1 MGKRPAW
8 RCFLS
13 GAVRGGPGCTNE
25 PADNRQEREK
35 SMPDAMRH
43 DHVLWLLAHVR
54 RESSALGLA
63 QALETSVEQI
73 GEVLGGL
80 MADGLVLE
88 EPSSRLY
95 RLTGEGREG
104 ASVAA
109 IRLMRSQPESFCV
122 RVLSACEGE
131 AALNVCRECLDK
143 VRTLL
148 SGAFMAGAA
157 LWLEVLFLLLE
168 RRLEQQEDHTWL
180 PDVACLAHDAAVF
193 MMKRL
198 EASYR
203 FMDETRAVLRAAG
216 NTRRLA
222 LLEMALGFSQVFSGS
237 SNHSKAIEEFQRG
250 LELINSLGDRSV
262 YLQATPFLMVMHY
275 ISGRFYRTLEY
286 YEMCQRVQGSA
297 VLPFTEDIAL
307 LEASLAAV
315 YLGHFAH
322 ARGIMKSAISV
333 AEISGKYILG
343 LIYKI
348 HYGIMLVYMGEH
360 KEAIRRLRE
369 LASEISANANPKLAL
384 RVHAAMA
391 FCLWRMGELHRAHEV
406 LEGAVEAVR
415 RQASFSITFNYS
427 WAFELAVG
435 FKVHGMKPLPGLNME
450 MLARNLRSSPNS
462 MLQGIEQRF
471 QARLAMAEGTTPMTV
486 LRLQNNALAL
496 LRQAQAR
503 LECGALQLERAE
515 TLRTL
520 GDTAEADSALRDAE
534 NLLSVLPGQARQD
547 DGRDDCAREN
557 TLIEQCYRQLSSLD
571 YGDSIEHYASQ
582 IAWGVRELFQAERVG
597 LFTLRDGLLSCPGA
611 CSLAAG
617 ELEHSDFAPSRELIL
632 QQMESGQPVF
642 VTRQG
647 LDMLCLPFV
656 VNGTERWLLYADSS
670 TGTEHMLNCRASTL
684 RELAHFFMLEF
695 RSALSLL
702 ASRHL
707 NLRTRDIQLL
717 AERQQEEENELW
729 GDSEAFRRCLEQART
744 VAATEATVLLLGETG
759 VGKEALAKYIHEH
772 SRCTGPMLAVHPASI
787 SEQLF
792 ESELFGH
799 EKGSFTGAVRQKIGL
814 IELANK
820 GTLFIDE
827 IGDVPMSMQIKLLR
841 VLQEHTFMRVGG
853 TREIHSSFRLVG
865 ATNADLIAAVKRG
878 TFREDLYYR
887 ISVVPLHV
895 PSLRERRTDI
905 AALTEHFIDMFA
917 RRYGRVVPQPDAETM
932 SRLTAYA
939 WPGNIRELKN
949 AVERAVIMHQD
960 GPLLFDVGFMR
971 SEPSP
976 ADKDGAA
983 SLDIADLPPM
993 REVEKRY
1000 IERVL
1005 RHTRGR
1011 ICGPRGAE
1019 RILGMKRSTLYL
1031 RMRQYGINPKSFGV
1045 QADE

>member
-1 MGKRPAW
+1 
-8 RCFLS
+8 
-13 GAVRGGPGCTNE
+13 
-25 PADNRQEREK
+25 
-35 SMPDAMRH
+35 MPDAMRR

-54 RESSALGLA
+54 CEGSALGLA
-63 QALETSVEQI
+63 QALEAGVDQI
-73 GEVLGGL
+73 DEALARL
-80 MADGLVLE
+80 TEDGLVLE
-88 EPSSRLY
+88 EPSSHLY
-95 RLTGEGREG
+95 RLTGEGRKG
-104 ASVAA
+104 AGVAA
-109 IRLMRSQPESFCV
+109 IRLVRSQPESFCV

-131 AALNVCRECLDK
+131 AELSVCQECLDR
-143 VRTLL
+143 VRALL
-148 SGAFMAGAA
+148 SGALMAGAA
-157 LWLEVLFLLLE
+157 LWLEVLFALLE
-168 RRLEQQEDHTWL
+168 RRLEQQEDRSWL

-193 MMKRL
+193 MMKHL
-198 EASYR
+198 ETSYR

-237 SNHSKAIEEFQRG
+237 SNHGKAIEEFQRG
-250 LELINSLGDRSV
+250 LALINSLGDRSV

-286 YEMCQRVQGSA
+286 YEMCQRVQGGA
-297 VLPFTEDIAL
+297 VLPFMEDIAL

-343 LIYKI
+343 LIYKV

-360 KEAIRRLRE
+360 REALRRLRE
-369 LASEISANANPKLAL
+369 LAGEISANANPKLSL

-391 FCLWRMGELHRAHEV
+391 FCLWRMGELGRAHDV
-406 LEGAVEAVR
+406 LERAVEAVR

-435 FKVHGMKPLPGLNME
+435 FKVHGMAPLPGLNME
-450 MLARNLRSSPNS
+450 MLARNLHGSPNG
-462 MLQGIEQRF
+462 MLQGLEQRF
-471 QARLAMAEGTTPMTV
+471 QARLAMAEGASPMTV

-515 TLRTL
+515 TLRAL

-534 NLLSVLPGQARQD
+534 SLLSVLPGQARHED
-547 DGRDDCAREN
+547 AGDAGDREN
-557 TLIEQCYRQLSSLD
+557 ALIERCYRQLSSLD
-571 YGDSIEHYASQ
+571 YGDSIEYYASQ
-582 IAWGVRELFQAERVG
+582 LAWGVRELFQAERVG
-597 LFTLRDGLLSCPGA
+597 LFSLRNGSLACPGA

-617 ELEHSDFAPSRELIL
+617 ELEHDSFLPSREFIM
-632 QQMESGQPVF
+632 QQMESGQPAF
-642 VTRQG
+642 ATRQG

-656 VNGTERWLLYADSS
+656 LNGTERWLLYADSS
-670 TGTEHMLNCRASTL
+670 ASTDHRLSCRQSTL
-684 RELAHFFMLEF
+684 RELTHFFMLEF

-717 AERQQEEENELW
+717 AERQQEEESELW
-729 GDSEAFRRCLEQART
+729 GDSDAFRRCLEQART

-814 IELANK
+814 IELADK

-895 PSLRERRTDI
+895 PALRERRTDI
-905 AALTEHFIDMFA
+905 AGLVNHFIELFA
-917 RRYGRVVPQPDAETM
+917 RRYGRVVPPPDSETM
-932 SRLTAYA
+932 ERLIAYA

-949 AVERAVIMHQD
+949 AVERAVILHQN

-971 SEPSP
+971 AEPAPGAKP
-976 ADKDGAA
+976 AADG
-983 SLDIADLPPM
+983 LDVADLPPM

-1005 RHTRGR
+1005 HHTRGR

-1031 RMRQYGINPKSFGV
+1031 RMRQYGINPRDFGSRESDRQQDGQV
-1045 QADE
+1045 PLAY